1 MMYEKGY
8 GRESDVCLLEERHYR
23 SVSESYE
30 AVGEALTAVMNAPVE
45 LYAEDVK
52 RAWVALGTLSGE
64 TASEAVVNEIFEKFC
79 VGK

>member
-1 MMYEKGY
+1 M
-8 GRESDVCLLEERHYR
+8 EERHYR
-23 SVSESYE
+23 SVRESYE
-30 AVGEALTAVMNAPVE
+30 AVGSALAAVQDAPVE

-52 RAWVALGTLSGE
+52 HAWVALGALSGE